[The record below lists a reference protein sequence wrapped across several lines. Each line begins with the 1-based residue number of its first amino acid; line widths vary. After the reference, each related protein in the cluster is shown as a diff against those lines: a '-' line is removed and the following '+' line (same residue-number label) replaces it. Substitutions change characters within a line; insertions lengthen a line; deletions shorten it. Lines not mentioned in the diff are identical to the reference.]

1 LKFSGELSGGGLAA
15 AWVGSDA
22 FANSAISSGAIPP
35 VFLRNPQT
43 SGGISLGSKFMDLG
57 AIQTPTFPNLG
68 PYVSPFY
75 LRAPHRWNHDMS
87 FFKNFNIT
95 ERQKI
100 QFRAG
105 FFNIFNQAFP
115 RYIQGD
121 FSNSD
126 VNVRLDTVCLVHRN
140 GVPNGTGGT
149 SDNVCDP
156 TGGFRFTDKVAF
168 PGDATDTVHEFGKVV
183 NKHGHR
189 IIELAL
195 KYYF

>member
-1 LKFSGELSGGGLAA
+1 IPKKVKCGGDLAGGGRGA

-43 SGGISLGSKFMDLG
+43 SGGISLGSTFMDLG
-57 AIQTPTFPNLG
+57 ALQTPTLPQLG

-87 FFKNFNIT
+87 FFKNFNIS

-105 FFNIFNQAFP
+105 LFNIFNQAFP

-121 FSNSD
+121 FSHSD
-126 VNVRLDTVCLVHRN
+126 
-140 GVPNGTGGT
+140 
-149 SDNVCDP
+149 
-156 TGGFRFTDKVAF
+156 
-168 PGDATDTVHEFGKVV
+168 
-183 NKHGHR
+183 
-189 IIELAL
+189 
-195 KYYF
+195 